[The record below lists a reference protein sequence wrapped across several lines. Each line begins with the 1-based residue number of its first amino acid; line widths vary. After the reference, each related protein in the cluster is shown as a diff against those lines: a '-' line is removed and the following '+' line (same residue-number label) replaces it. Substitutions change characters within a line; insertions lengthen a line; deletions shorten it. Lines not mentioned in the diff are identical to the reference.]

1 MPVLQFPEGRDV
13 LSLVDAAPNGRLAGL
28 VALRDRLAREIDG
41 AEQSRDVAALS
52 RQFSDVLLQIDELE
66 SPLLEKPLTA
76 LDELNKRREARAK
89 KTG

>member
-1 MPVLQFPEGRDV
+1 MTLFEE
-13 LSLVDAAPNGRLAGL
+13 APKGRLQGL
-28 VALRDRLAREIDG
+28 IALRDRLAREIDG

-66 SPLLEKPLTA
+66 APLLEKPLTA

>member
-1 MPVLQFPEGRDV
+1 MS
-13 LSLVDAAPNGRLAGL
+13 LSEEAPKGRLAGL
-28 VALRDRLAREIDG
+28 VALRDRLAQEIDT

-66 SPLLEKPLTA
+66 APMLEKPLTA

>member
-1 MPVLQFPEGRDV
+1 MS
-13 LSLVDAAPNGRLAGL
+13 LSEEAPKGRLAGL
-28 VALRDRLAREIDG
+28 IALRDRLALEIDS
-41 AEQSRDVAALS
+41 AAQSRDVAALS

-66 SPLLEKPLTA
+66 APLVEKPLTA

>member
-1 MPVLQFPEGRDV
+1 MS
-13 LSLVDAAPNGRLAGL
+13 LSEEAPKGRLAGL
-28 VALRDRLAREIDG
+28 VALGDRLAAEIDT

-52 RQFSDVLLQIDELE
+52 RQFSDVLLQIEELE
-66 SPLLEKPLTA
+66 APTLEKPLTA

>member
-1 MPVLQFPEGRDV
+1 MTLFEE
-13 LSLVDAAPNGRLAGL
+13 APKGRLQGL
-28 VALRDRLAREIDG
+28 VALRDRLAQEIDT

-66 SPLLEKPLTA
+66 APTLEKPLTA

>member
-1 MPVLQFPEGRDV
+1 M
-13 LSLVDAAPNGRLAGL
+13 SLVEEAPKGRLAGL
-28 VALRDRLAREIDG
+28 VALRERLALELDS

-52 RQFSDVLLQIDELE
+52 RQFTDVLLQIEE
-66 SPLLEKPLTA
+66 IEAPTAEKPLTA

>member
-1 MPVLQFPEGRDV
+1 MS
-13 LSLVDAAPNGRLAGL
+13 LSEEAPKGRLAGL
-28 VALRDRLAREIDG
+28 VALRDRLAAEIDT

-66 SPLLEKPLTA
+66 APSAEKPLTA

>member
-1 MPVLQFPEGRDV
+1 MS
-13 LSLVDAAPNGRLAGL
+13 LSEAAPQGRLAGL
-28 VALRDRLAREIDG
+28 VALRDRLAREIDT

-52 RQFSDVLLQIDELE
+52 RQFSDVLLQIDELQA
-66 SPLLEKPLTA
+66 PLIEKPLTA

>member
-1 MPVLQFPEGRDV
+1 MS
-13 LSLVDAAPNGRLAGL
+13 LSEEAPKGRLAGL
-28 VALRDRLAREIDG
+28 VALRDRLAQEIDT

-66 SPLLEKPLTA
+66 APTLEKPLTA

>member
-1 MPVLQFPEGRDV
+1 M
-13 LSLVDAAPNGRLAGL
+13 SLVDEAPKGRLAGL
-28 VALRDRLAREIDG
+28 VALRERLALELDS

-52 RQFSDVLLQIDELE
+52 RQFTDVLLQIEE
-66 SPLLEKPLTA
+66 IEAPTVEKPLTA

>member
-1 MPVLQFPEGRDV
+1 MS
-13 LSLVDAAPNGRLAGL
+13 LSEEAPKGRLAGL
-28 VALRDRLAREIDG
+28 VALRDRLAAEIDT

-66 SPLLEKPLTA
+66 APTLEKPLTA
-76 LDELNKRREARAK
+76 LDELNKRRESRAK

>member
-1 MPVLQFPEGRDV
+1 MS
-13 LSLVDAAPNGRLAGL
+13 LSEEAPKGRLAGL
-28 VALRDRLAREIDG
+28 VALRERLALEIDS
-41 AEQSRDVAALS
+41 AQQSRDVAALS

-66 SPLLEKPLTA
+66 APLVEKPLTA

>member
-1 MPVLQFPEGRDV
+1 MS
-13 LSLVDAAPNGRLAGL
+13 LSEEAPKGRLAGL
-28 VALRDRLAREIDG
+28 VALRDRLAQEIDT

-66 SPLLEKPLTA
+66 APSLEKPLTA

>member
-1 MPVLQFPEGRDV
+1 M
-13 LSLVDAAPNGRLAGL
+13 SLFEEAPKGRLAGL
-28 VALRDRLAREIDG
+28 IALRDRLAREIDT

-66 SPLLEKPLTA
+66 APTLEKPLTA

>member
-1 MPVLQFPEGRDV
+1 M
-13 LSLVDAAPNGRLAGL
+13 SLFEEAPKGRLAGL
-28 VALRDRLAREIDG
+28 VALRDRLAQEIDT

-52 RQFSDVLLQIDELE
+52 RQFSDVLLQIEELE
-66 SPLLEKPLTA
+66 APLVEKPLTA

>member
-1 MPVLQFPEGRDV
+1 M
-13 LSLVDAAPNGRLAGL
+13 SLVEEAPKGRLAGL
-28 VALRDRLAREIDG
+28 VALRDRLALELDS

-52 RQFSDVLLQIDELE
+52 RQFTDVLLQIEE
-66 SPLLEKPLTA
+66 IEAPTIEKPLTA

>member
-1 MPVLQFPEGRDV
+1 LFEE
-13 LSLVDAAPNGRLAGL
+13 APKGRLAGL
-28 VALRDRLAREIDG
+28 IALRDRLAREIDT

-66 SPLLEKPLTA
+66 APTLEKPLTA